1 MVGPAVRSN
10 SAFRRGPS
18 PRTDTAR
25 TFQNYGNA
33 MNDEAKSRKQLIGEL
48 KQLRSE
54 MAALRVLQGN
64 AAESAAESLR
74 NQAMLLDLAHD
85 AILVR
90 DIARDGNIV
99 FWNRGAEATYGWT
112 KEEALGKVS
121 HRLLQSRFPVPLEA
135 IKDQLYAE
143 GQWEGEITQARRNG
157 AQIVVASRWALL
169 RDQEGRPKA
178 FLEINRDITKRKLA
192 EDALRMSE
200 ERFRR
205 TFDESPFGAA
215 IIGLD
220 RRIERANE
228 ALCRITGYSPEE
240 LMSRTFSDITHP
252 EDKNLDQEYSSS
264 LIAGDIEQYKLEERC
279 IRKDGSIIW
288 INLHVR
294 LVRDL
299 LGLPHHFIPMVEDI
313 TERKRSEN
321 ELKLYA
327 ERLERTNRELQ
338 EFIFVASHDLQEP
351 LRKIQVFS
359 DRLMNRYRSAF
370 DEQGKDDLLR
380 LEHSA
385 NRMQDLI
392 LDLLKYSGVALSHE
406 LMSEFDLGELARL
419 AAKEMEA
426 ELEEAEGTVEIG
438 ELPSAEVE
446 PGQIRLLFQHLVRN
460 ALKFRGSGRPVVRI
474 SSPGCTRGICSIFV
488 EDNGIGFDEKYVER
502 IFRPFQRLHG
512 HGEYE
517 GTGMGLAICRKIVEK
532 HGGSITARST
542 PGRGST
548 FIVNLPGRFTA
559 AKHS

>member
-1 MVGPAVRSN
+1 
-10 SAFRRGPS
+10 
-18 PRTDTAR
+18 
-25 TFQNYGNA
+25 

-48 KQLRSE
+48 KRLRSE

-74 NQAMLLDLAHD
+74 DQAMLLDLAHD

-90 DIARDGNIV
+90 DIAQDGNIV

-121 HRLLQSRFPVPLEA
+121 HRLLQSRFPVTLEA

-215 IIGLD
+215 IVGLD

-240 LMSRTFSDITHP
+240 LISRTFSDITHP
-252 EDKNLDQEYSSS
+252 EDKNLDQEYGSS

-279 IRKDGSIIW
+279 IRKDGSVIW

-359 DRLMNRYRSAF
+359 DRLMNRYRNAF
-370 DEQGKDDLLR
+370 DEHGKNDLLR

-392 LDLLKYSGVALSHE
+392 QDLLKYSGVALSHE

-419 AAKEMEA
+419 AAKEMEV

-438 ELPSAEVE
+438 ELPKAEVE
-446 PGQIRLLFQHLVRN
+446 PGQIRLLFRHLIRN

-474 SSPGCTRGICSIFV
+474 YSPGCTRGFCSIFV

-517 GTGMGLAICRKIVEK
+517 GTGMGLAICRKIAEK

-542 PGRGST
+542 PGRGSK
-548 FIVNLPGRFTA
+548 FIVNLPGRIAA
-559 AKHS
+559 AKRP